1 MFSFRPE
8 IPDGLMNSKKL
19 ISAEW
24 SDDLKGGK
32 AVRLSGIF
40 HQLSYKVRKAL
51 FTESV
56 KSSFSTT
63 HCTLKSEG
71 ENTVDMHFLIQS
83 IKRKVPIAQPDK
95 SMNVL
100 ENSKSQVALQEQ
112 KDIYL
117 LPTVCVSNLLHTD
130 IHVFLSESGKEILKW
145 DLLYH
150 H

>member
-1 MFSFRPE
+1 
-8 IPDGLMNSKKL
+8 MNPKKS

-40 HQLSYKVRKAL
+40 DQLSYKVRKAL

-56 KSSFSTT
+56 KSSFSTA

-71 ENTVDMHFLIQS
+71 ENTGDMHFLIQS
-83 IKRKVPIAQPDK
+83 IRRNVPMVQPDR
-95 SMNVL
+95 VL
-100 ENSKSQVALQEQ
+100 ENSKSPVALQEQ

-117 LPTVCVSNLLHTD
+117 LPTVCVSNLLHME
-130 IHVFLSESGKEILKW
+130 IHVFLSESGKEMEFSGITISSFT
-145 DLLYH
+145 
-150 H
+150 